1 MTDNIASP
9 VSGFLEFLARP
20 EDSLVALLFGKS
32 ISGAETSSET
42 QLLRQ
47 VCQTLFTQIEELGK
61 IQQRLISKTSGG
73 ELSGLDQLY
82 LGEDGEPVDVETL
95 WGQVDLQN
103 QSLQTLFKQSLKRLT
118 KNVDEVKLLDMGE
131 VMSDD
136 EKQDDE
142 TDSEDASE
150 NEDDES
156 NDGEDDG
163 DGDDDEAK
171 RIRERMERAMAD
183 MDEDE
188 DEDGDDE
195 DGLVS
200 SRTFKQQKD
209 EESLVD
215 PAAEEL
221 NDGFFDIQEME
232 EFADEEEEYL
242 PEEAYGTV
250 KTEETGD
257 ELKKSFHQKQRDGDF
272 DADSDDDDEESGDDD
287 ADDDDAL
294 AFRQT
299 EPSVRRKKYREDD
312 EIDAL
317 YGLYNTPDDDDD
329 DDDRVVNMTAADLF
343 GKPNKKY
350 FEKWKS
356 TGKDRKQADNQGFN
370 DDDAD
375 SWDGHDFAGEGEDWR
390 DQTDGK
396 KDSDDDDEED
406 DDKLED
412 EEQDCDDEKEPA
424 IEGSNKG
431 GDSKPKSK
439 LARQTEEIEQEMLAE
454 KPWQMTGESK
464 STTRPVN
471 SLLDSTPE
479 FEVATKMAPIIT
491 VEHTANIEEVIK
503 RRILAEDWDDVVPRE
518 LPDVAWNK
526 KRGELPEVS
535 QEKSKLGL
543 GELYEREYLKKAV
556 GYDVDAV
563 EKETEDEK
571 AKSEMKALFAGLC
584 SRLDALSNYHFA
596 PRPVSDEA
604 EVRTVTKPAIAMEE
618 VLPLHVSNAR
628 GVAPEE
634 VYGAK
639 QGRDAVLRG
648 ETERDQVCFG
658 LRCCVFHALL
668 FPILTTEIFNNF
680 RRNERDFGMQ
690 RNQPVASPDRQ
701 SLPTKSLFR
710 DFSLDWASTIHTKS
724 ARFGKNCRRL
734 VPKERL
740 QAETGIPIQITVRV
754 ERSSSAC
761 RTMRKR
767 MMGPVTRSTRW
778 IPLAKNPVHSNY
790 RVCLFEASNLSLILA
805 ICSGV
810 IPQHPPISC
819 TLRSFTHNDTKSM

>member
-1 MTDNIASP
+1 MTDNIAAP
-9 VSGFLEFLARP
+9 VSGFLALLARP
-20 EDSLVALLFGKS
+20 EDSLVAVLFGKS
-32 ISGAETSSET
+32 ERGSETCAET

-47 VCQTLFTQIEELGK
+47 VCQTLFTQIEDLGK
-61 IQQRLISKTSGG
+61 IQQRIVSKTSGG
-73 ELSGLDQLY
+73 DLSGLDQLY
-82 LGEDGEPVDVETL
+82 LGEHGEPVDVETL

-103 QSLQTLFKQSLKRLT
+103 QSLQTLLKQSLKRLT
-118 KNVDEVKLLDMGE
+118 KNVEEVKLLDMGE

-136 EKQDDE
+136 EYQDDE
-142 TDSEDASE
+142 RDSSTNE
-150 NEDDES
+150 NEDCES
-156 NDGEDDG
+156 NDEEDD
-163 DGDDDEAK
+163 DDEDDDEAK
-171 RIRERMERAMAD
+171 RIRQRMERAMAD

-188 DEDGDDE
+188 DDEDE
-195 DGLVS
+195 DGEDRLIS
-200 SRTFKQQKD
+200 SRTVNYQKD
-209 EESLVD
+209 EESLED

-242 PEEAYGTV
+242 PDEAYGTV
-250 KTEETGD
+250 QTVESGD
-257 ELKKSFHQKQRDGDF
+257 EPKKSFHQKQRDGDF
-272 DADSDDDDEESGDDD
+272 DTDDDEKESGDD
-287 ADDDDAL
+287 DDDDAL

-317 YGLYNTPDDDDD
+317 YGLYSTPADDDEDS
-329 DDDRVVNMTAADLF
+329 VVNMTAADLF

-350 FEKWKS
+350 FEKWKNS
-356 TGKDRKQADNQGFN
+356 GKNSKPTLGQGFN
-370 DDDAD
+370 DDDVD
-375 SWDGHDFAGEGEDWR
+375 SWEGHDFADEGEDWR

-396 KDSDDDDEED
+396 KDSDDDDEDDEENDEDQD
-406 DDKLED
+406 DDD
-412 EEQDCDDEKEPA
+412 EEEPA
-424 IEGSNKG
+424 VVRSIKG
-431 GDSKPKSK
+431 DDSKPKSK

-464 STTRPVN
+464 SSTRPVN

-491 VEHTANIEEVIK
+491 VEHTANIEEMIK

-596 PRPVSDEA
+596 PRPISDEA

-648 ETERDQVCFG
+648 ETELDQVCLS
-658 LRCCVFHALL
+658 LRCCVRYPLL
-668 FPILTTEIFNNF
+668 SFFLTY
-680 RRNERDFGMQ
+680 
-690 RNQPVASPDRQ
+690 
-701 SLPTKSLFR
+701 
-710 DFSLDWASTIHTKS
+710 H
-724 ARFGKNCRRL
+724 
-734 VPKERL
+734 
-740 QAETGIPIQITVRV
+740 
-754 ERSSSAC
+754 
-761 RTMRKR
+761 
-767 MMGPVTRSTRW
+767 
-778 IPLAKNPVHSNY
+778 
-790 RVCLFEASNLSLILA
+790 
-805 ICSGV
+805 
-810 IPQHPPISC
+810 
-819 TLRSFTHNDTKSM
+819 